1 MLILGTRNNATQ
13 TTLTD
18 GTIDLGSV
26 YRRYCKKTCNGLPNF
41 STTSDA
47 VTLNGDGIYHITA
60 KFVVSG
66 TAAGVATAQM
76 FVNGQ
81 PVTGAIASET
91 ITTANTEL
99 RTMVIDEYVLVDK
112 TCILGAYSTLPK
124 AISFVNTGIGATYT
138 SVVVNID
145 KVV

>member
-1 MLILGTRNNATQ
+1 M
-13 TTLTD
+13 
-18 GTIDLGSV
+18 
-26 YRRYCKKTCNGLPNF
+26 PNF

-112 TCILGAYSTLPK
+112 TCVLGTYATLAK

>member
-26 YRRYCKKTCNGLPNF
+26 YCRYCKKTCNGLPNF
-41 STTSDA
+41 STTSDT

-91 ITTANTEL
+91 ITTATTEL

-112 TCILGAYSTLPK
+112 TCILGTSSTLAK